1 MLIYVTSTL
10 YNFYDILLIIN
21 IMQIQN
27 QIVIEVNDYVNNCYK
42 IIYNKLLYNFKYYK
56 LNKHKEYVLK
66 NFILQNTIILS
77 TLFPMLFNNRYIK

>member
-10 YNFYDILLIIN
+10 YNFYDILLILN

-56 LNKHKEYVLK
+56 LNKQRICIKKFYFAKYNNIV
-66 NFILQNTIILS
+66 NIIS
-77 TLFPMLFNNRYIK
+77 NVI